1 MNKVK
6 AFIEKG
12 TDGTYSVYVDLDN
25 NSLNYGIHGVGDTVE
40 LAMDD
45 FNKSYLDMKTFY
57 KEEGKNFVEAEFEF
71 QFDAESFLKYYSEI
85 FSKPALEKITGINQK
100 QLHHYAS
107 GIKKPREAQR
117 RKIETALH
125 NLGKELLA
133 VRL

>member
-1 MNKVK
+1 MENLKIIIGASK
-6 AFIEKG
+6 DHFGAYAENFEGI
-12 TDGTYSVYVDLDN
+12 
-25 NSLNYGIHGVGDTVE
+25 YGAGDTPALAIENVLQAIEIVKRTNHAEILNSEVE
-40 LAMDD
+40 
-45 FNKSYLDMKTFY
+45 FKY
-57 KEEGKNFVEAEFEF
+57 
-71 QFDAESFLKYYSEI
+71 DAESFLKYYSKI

-117 RKIETALH
+117 RKIENALH